1 MIKKQK
7 SSFNNSAEGNP
18 NEKIERDSK
27 KIKEMQDRD
36 YQQRQKREHDIEVE
50 RTLHEETF

>member
-7 SSFNNSAEGNP
+7 SSFNKSAERIP
-18 NEKIERDSK
+18 KQKIEHDSK
-27 KIKEMQDRD
+27 KIKEMQERD
-36 YQQRQKREHDIEVE
+36 YEQRQKREHDIEVE